1 MPKLSDLLKNQVILP
16 VPYRGTVI
24 SITYKPESIT
34 SDQRAALHKR
44 VADGEI
50 KADELDAAMLADTIT
65 RWDLTD
71 DDDAPIELSFEVLK
85 KRSSGLQMA
94 MLNAIYD
101 DQRNP
106 QNPPKGN

>member
-1 MPKLSDLLKNQVILP
+1 MPKLSELLKNQVTLP

-24 SITYKPESIT
+24 SITYKPESVT
-34 SDQRAALHKR
+34 SEQRAALQKR

-50 KADELDAAMLADTIT
+50 KADELDAAMLADTLT

-71 DDDAPIELSFEVLK
+71 DVDAPCELSFSTCKGL
-85 KRSSGLQMA
+85 STGLQMVL
-94 MLNAIYD
+94 LNAIYD